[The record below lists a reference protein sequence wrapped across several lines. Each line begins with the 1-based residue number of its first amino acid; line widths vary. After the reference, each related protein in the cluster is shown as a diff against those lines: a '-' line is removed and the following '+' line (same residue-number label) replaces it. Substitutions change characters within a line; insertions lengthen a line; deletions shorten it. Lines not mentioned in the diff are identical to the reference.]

1 MKKFLREP
9 LVRFLLLG
17 AAIFVASS
25 FVSRGRTDKPGEI
38 VITQA
43 RIETLVTGFTRTW
56 RRPPTEQEL
65 DGLVKDYAREEAA
78 YREAMAQGLDR
89 DDTIIRR
96 RLRQKLEFLSED
108 LTAKLQPTA
117 AELEEYLR
125 THPQDFQVE
134 PTVTFQQIYLDP
146 QKHGTHLARDAATLL
161 ASLRRAG
168 TNVDMNTIGDPFLLE
183 ARFDNVTLSDVT
195 KMFGSEF
202 ATNLSKLPS
211 GEWTGP
217 VKSGYGEHLV
227 FVAERTEAHLRPLS
241 EVQAQVTRDWM
252 SAKRQE
258 AMENYY
264 ASLLRHYK
272 IKIEPAPEKK
282 LTEVR

>member
-43 RIETLVTGFTRTW
+43 R
-56 RRPPTEQEL
+56 
-65 DGLVKDYAREEAA
+65 K
-78 YREAMAQGLDR
+78 AMAQGLDR

-125 THPQDFQVE
+125 THPQDFQIE
-134 PTVTFQQIYLDP
+134 PTVTLQQIYLDP

-161 ASLRRAG
+161 ASLRGAG
-168 TNVDMNTIGDPFLLE
+168 TNVDMNSLGDPFLFE

-195 KMFGSEF
+195 KMLGSEF

-227 FVAERTEAHLRPLS
+227 FVAERTEARLRPLS

-264 ASLLRHYK
+264 ASLLRHYR
-272 IKIEPAPEKK
+272 IKIESAPEKK